1 MKKKISL
8 KAEDILPDE
17 KISKTSLTEILS
29 NNKDIDDSDAQLTS
43 RIYFFLTSDQLL
55 FSEAEKEQTKNR
67 ITASIRRYK
76 WKRQLIRFSAAAAVI
91 AIMALTGIMYYQVIN
106 ISEIANYAQALSEIK
121 PDQTTRLILQDGE
134 EIKIEKEKSEIN
146 YTQDGKSI
154 NIGSDQEVVQEVLQ
168 EVSIQKP
175 IFNTVIVPYG
185 KTSLITLCDGTKV
198 WLNSGSK
205 LIYPPVFIGKKREVY
220 IEGEAIF
227 EVTHSKTK
235 PFHVKTRDYD
245 IKVLG
250 TIFNVNAY
258 ADEKKSSTVLKQG
271 KVEIS
276 YKRNSVLAKEKVVIL
291 PGQRIVY
298 DQDKNTIT
306 QQTVNTDEFM
316 SWQYG
321 YLAFRSEKMDNI
333 LKKLTRYY
341 NIEIILEDVQLQNQT
356 FSGNLDLKNS
366 PEEVLEMIAQTTPFT
381 YKHEDNTFIII
392 PNNY

>member
-1 MKKKISL
+1 MKKKFSL

-17 KISKTSLTEILS
+17 KISKSSLQEILS
-29 NNKDIDDSDAQLTS
+29 NNKDIDDNDAQLAS
-43 RIYFFLTSDQLL
+43 RIYSFLTSDQLI
-55 FSEAEKEQTKNR
+55 FPEAEKEQTKNR

-91 AIMALTGIMYYQVIN
+91 AIMALTGIRYYQVSN
-106 ISEIANYAQALSEIK
+106 TSEIADYAQTLREIA

-134 EIKIEKEKSEIN
+134 EIRIEKEKSEIN
-146 YTQDGKSI
+146 YTQDGRNI
-154 NIGSDQEVVQEVLQ
+154 NIGSDQEVVQEVVQ
-168 EVSIQKP
+168 EVSPQKP

-185 KTSLITLCDGTKV
+185 KTSLITLCEGTRV

-205 LIYPPVFIGKKREVY
+205 LIYPPVFIENKREVY

-227 EVTHSKTK
+227 EVTHSETK

-250 TIFNVNAY
+250 TIFNVSAY

-276 YKRNSVLAKEKVVIL
+276 YKRNPVLAKEKVVIL
-291 PGQRIVY
+291 PGQRVEY

-321 YLAFRSEKMDNI
+321 YLTFHSEKLHNI

-341 NIEIILEDVQLQNQT
+341 NIEIILDDVQLQTQT

-366 PEEVLEMIAQTTPFT
+366 PEEVLDMIAQTTSFT
-381 YKHEDNTFIII
+381 FKYENNKFLIIS
-392 PNNY
+392 N